1 MCFSIKVMNFKIVIL
16 TCVINQT
23 RCYLI
28 YTHFLNILWKNFI
41 KCDPLQKMYVWL
53 KYSTS
58 LWTLRWPL
66 RRWGNMT
73 CFIQLDIMNSCEMTK
88 CGQKLNKKISFTVT
102 VLLCQL
108 FCRDTTCSH
117 SSSDKHTNTLQHG
130 EFTGAFLN
138 ISLRKRTTNP
148 SLFVFYSTVQV
159 KDS

>member
-23 RCYLI
+23 PCYLI

-73 CFIQLDIMNSCEMTK
+73 CFIQLDIMNSREMTK

-117 SSSDKHTNTLQHG
+117 SSSDKHT
-130 EFTGAFLN
+130 AAWWIYWSFLEYKLTEKN
-138 ISLRKRTTNP
+138 NKSQ
-148 SLFVFYSTVQV
+148 FVCFLL
-159 KDS
+159 DSASER